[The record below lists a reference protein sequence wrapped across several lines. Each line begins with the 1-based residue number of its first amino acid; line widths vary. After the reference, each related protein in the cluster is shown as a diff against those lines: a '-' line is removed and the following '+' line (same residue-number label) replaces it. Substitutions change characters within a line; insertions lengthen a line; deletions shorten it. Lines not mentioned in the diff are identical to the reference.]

1 MIGGNVTATIQAYSD
16 VTTNAIGESVPNWQ
30 NVQTLL
36 GWLDLSSGESRYNTY
51 NAKVQESTHIFL
63 CDYVPLHAS
72 IKAEQSRM
80 LIGGRMYDILLIDN
94 PMEMNQ
100 HYEIYLKYTGGQ

>member
-1 MIGGNVTATIQAYSD
+1 MIGGNVTAIIQAYSD
-16 VTTNAIGESVPNWQ
+16 ATVNAIGESTPNWQ
-30 NVQTLL
+30 NVQTLR

-80 LIGGRMYDILLIDN
+80 LINGKRYDIMLIDN

>member
-1 MIGGNVTATIQAYSD
+1 MIGGNLTAIIQAYQD
-16 VTTNAIGESVPNWQ
+16 TTTNAIGESTPNWQ
-30 NVQTLL
+30 NVQTVR

-63 CDYVPLHAS
+63 CVYVPLHAS

-80 LIGGRMYDILLIDN
+80 LINGKMYDIMLIDN